1 MKRPSSYYAPIHQ
14 WLVEQQ
20 KTHALE
26 GLTYRKIA
34 ARAAAALNMEVCGST
49 IETLAK
55 QLGYK
60 YRTLKQPDLLLD
72 RNPTDSARIKEIAH
86 ELVIIKDLL
95 KSRIQKTNTAGLMLC
110 AICQKL
116 GIEVPK

>member
-1 MKRPSSYYAPIHQ
+1 MKRPSTYYAPICA
-14 WLVEQQ
+14 WLTEQE

-34 ARAAAALNMEVCGST
+34 ARASAALNMDVCSSS

-60 YRTLKQPDLLLD
+60 YRTLKQPDLLED
-72 RNPTDSARIKEIAH
+72 RSPTDSARIKEIAN
-86 ELVIIKDLL
+86 ELAIIKELL
-95 KSRIQKTNTAGLMLC
+95 KSRIQKTNSAGLILC
-110 AICQKL
+110 AIAQKL